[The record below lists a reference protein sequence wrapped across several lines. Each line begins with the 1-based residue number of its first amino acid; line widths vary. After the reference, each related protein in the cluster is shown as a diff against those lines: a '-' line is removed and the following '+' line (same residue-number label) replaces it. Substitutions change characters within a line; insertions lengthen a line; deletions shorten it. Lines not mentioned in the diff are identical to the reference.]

1 MLILNALLIRFVMQ
15 QKGMWVR
22 EYCYRK
28 LSRFLYKYLYKL
40 WFLTP
45 VNSKGKICFCLTAVP
60 GVNTD
65 EEDSIAARNIQEA
78 VSGSAEK
85 RTPKENRHQNF
96 NDLPDNVNDTH
107 KQEKNIIAAF
117 FDLNQSPALD
127 KNLRLRSS
135 PPEVFL

>member
-1 MLILNALLIRFVMQ
+1 M
-15 QKGMWVR
+15 
-22 EYCYRK
+22 
-28 LSRFLYKYLYKL
+28 
-40 WFLTP
+40 
-45 VNSKGKICFCLTAVP
+45 P
-60 GVNTD
+60 GVNID

-85 RTPKENRHQNF
+85 STSKENRHQNF

-117 FDLNQSPALD
+117 FDLKQSPALD
-127 KNLRLRSS
+127 KNLRFRSS